1 MIKKLFSN
9 FIKVVKVLH
18 DTIIWLQ
25 VSKDVTICGQDYYVG
40 CVYLPPISSNYYK
53 MYECDIFYELINCVE
68 KYSTESS
75 KVFLLGDMNARTA
88 IGNDFIKH
96 DSLYG
101 SIFDD
106 FNHIFN
112 YMSDNN
118 LPVRRNPDQGTN
130 EYGTK
135 LLNLCRSTGL
145 RIVNGRHKDGTANDF
160 TFCGSRGMSV
170 VDYLIV
176 PFDYFHIVEQF
187 IVSNFT
193 SFSDHAPLHIRLQC
207 KALSYT
213 HEQQNLNVSSSTFDS
228 FRWNDDLK
236 EQCYESLILNSGL
249 LSQIVFCDAKK
260 SQDGID
266 NYIETFTTQL
276 TDIVAPFFRSTSNKS
291 IDCQRTS
298 RKFVCK
304 TTDKPWFNCEC
315 RRLRHVYLSA
325 LNMFN
330 KNKIAENHQR
340 LISTKRQYKVFE
352 NKLKRQYKHQEGDM
366 LEHLRKSDPK
376 KFYRMFQKK
385 RAKNTEVP
393 LSSFFEHFKE
403 LSSSNTPIVNDTQR
417 GCVTVC
423 FWCFELGIMNR
434 PGTAG

>member
-1 MIKKLFSN
+1 MIKNCFTN

-53 MYECDIFYELINCVE
+53 MYECDIFYELINYVE

-207 KALSYT
+207 KTLSYT
-213 HEQQNLNVSSSTFDS
+213 HEQQNRNVSSSTFDS

-260 SQDGID
+260 ITRW
-266 NYIETFTTQL
+266 Y
-276 TDIVAPFFRSTSNKS
+276 
-291 IDCQRTS
+291 
-298 RKFVCK
+298 
-304 TTDKPWFNCEC
+304 
-315 RRLRHVYLSA
+315 
-325 LNMFN
+325 
-330 KNKIAENHQR
+330 
-340 LISTKRQYKVFE
+340 
-352 NKLKRQYKHQEGDM
+352 
-366 LEHLRKSDPK
+366 
-376 KFYRMFQKK
+376 
-385 RAKNTEVP
+385 
-393 LSSFFEHFKE
+393 
-403 LSSSNTPIVNDTQR
+403 
-417 GCVTVC
+417 
-423 FWCFELGIMNR
+423 
-434 PGTAG
+434 

>member
-1 MIKKLFSN
+1 
-9 FIKVVKVLH
+9 
-18 DTIIWLQ
+18 
-25 VSKDVTICGQDYYVG
+25 
-40 CVYLPPISSNYYK
+40 

-68 KYSTESS
+68 RYSTESS
-75 KVFLLGDMNARTA
+75 KLFLLGDMNARTA

-118 LPVRRNPDQGTN
+118 PPVRRNPDQGTN
-130 EYGTK
+130 EYGAK
-135 LLNLCRSTGL
+135 LLNLCRNTGL
-145 RIVNGRHKDGTANDF
+145 RIVNGRHKDGMANDF
-160 TFCGSRGMSV
+160 IFLC
-170 VDYLIV
+170 
-176 PFDYFHIVEQF
+176 
-187 IVSNFT
+187 
-193 SFSDHAPLHIRLQC
+193 
-207 KALSYT
+207 
-213 HEQQNLNVSSSTFDS
+213 
-228 FRWNDDLK
+228 
-236 EQCYESLILNSGL
+236 GL
-249 LSQIVFCDAKK
+249 LSQIVFCDAQK

-291 IDCQRTS
+291 NDSQRTCG
-298 RKFVCK
+298 KFVCK

-385 RAKNTEVP
+385 RANNTEVP
-393 LSSFFEHFKE
+393 LSSCFEHFKE

-417 GCVTVC
+417 IQDTISDATYE
-423 FWCFELGIMNR
+423 ELDRVITQEEILKCISKLKRGN
-434 PGTAG
+434 